1 MTTPVA
7 LQSIA
12 EVREIKGRSPREI
25 AWSRFKRNKVGVG
38 AAILSL
44 FLVSLSIFAPVV
56 TAILGINPDTLN
68 LDVLNSSGIPEGD
81 AAKFSREHPLGL
93 IPGTGRD
100 LLAQLLYGSRISF
113 LIAFLATFTALTIG
127 FFVGIVGGYFRGRVD
142 GYLGRF
148 TDFLLAFPAFF
159 MIVALS
165 EPMVDRIEK
174 LGVAEGNGARIL
186 FLILFLSFFGWP
198 GFSRLIRSQV
208 MSIREREFVTAAQA
222 MGASR
227 WRIISKELIPN
238 LWAPVIVVVSLS
250 LPGYL
255 ATEAVY
261 SFLGLGVQPPASTW
275 GILLS
280 NSTRFVTVMP
290 SFFLITAASL
300 VIVVLAFNLVGDAL
314 RDALDPRSDRN

>member
-1 MTTPVA
+1 MSTPVVIQTA
-7 LQSIA
+7 S
-12 EVREIKGRSPREI
+12 EVREIRGRSPREI
-25 AWSRFKRNKVGVG
+25 AWSRFRRNKVGMG
-38 AAILSL
+38 AAILSIAIL
-44 FLVSLSIFAPVV
+44 TMSLFAPLVCKLIGV
-56 TAILGINPDTLN
+56 DPNTLN
-68 LDVLNSSGIPEGD
+68 LEALNASGIPKGE
-81 AAKFSREHPLGL
+81 AAKFSLEHPLGL
-93 IPGTGRD
+93 VPGTGRD

-113 LIAFLATFTALTIG
+113 MVAIITTVTALTIG
-127 FFVGIVGGYFRGRVD
+127 FFVGILGGYFRGRVD

-165 EPMVDRIEK
+165 QPMVDRIQK
-174 LGVAEGNGARIL
+174 TGVAEGNGARII

-208 MSIREREFVTAAQA
+208 LSIREREFITAAQA

-280 NSTRFVTVMP
+280 NATRFVTVMP
-290 SFFLITAASL
+290 SFFMITAASL

-314 RDALDPRSDRN
+314 RDALDPRSDRS